1 MRKYFYYFFCLF
13 IFFLLK
19 HTSLQAQG
27 VSHYDPLHPPN
38 KFRSKENPY
47 YWKNRPPYPGYWQQ
61 DIYYNMRAV
70 LNDRTDI
77 ITGDETLT
85 YWNNSPDTLPF
96 VYFHLY
102 QNAFIKGS
110 HLGNLDSNNNVNPIY
125 GHYEKV
131 GLGEK
136 VDLIEVGGQQL
147 KTEMDNTVMRA
158 YLPKPLI
165 PGDSVTFHIKWRTFY
180 DKGTDRRRMKII
192 YSYGNKQYDGA
203 QWYPRLAA
211 YDRRKGWDV
220 DQHLNR
226 EFYGDFGAFDLQLTL
241 PANYIV
247 EATGYLQN
255 RNEVMPD
262 SLRRKLDIY
271 NFLRKPL
278 NSAPSVIIPYD
289 STKTKTWIYHAENVH
304 DVVWTADPTYR
315 IGETSINGVDVI
327 SMVQEPHASRWW
339 NAASYTAAAMAI
351 YMHDF
356 GPYAWNKIVV
366 CDAQDGMEYPMVTL
380 DGGLDPDYRSTLVHE
395 VGHMW
400 FFGQVGNNETYRAA
414 LDEGFTQFLTA
425 WSLEKID
432 GKTMFRY
439 PYINKYYNHFKKP
452 EPTRFSQVYYGYI
465 RDAMQGK
472 DEPLNQHSDAFNGAL
487 GHGGGYN
494 NVYYKM
500 ATLLYNLQY
509 TLGDSLFQG
518 AIKHYFNQWKFCHPY
533 FEDVRKSF
541 SEYTHT
547 DLDWFFDQWM
557 ETTKNIDYSI
567 THVRKGSGKDN
578 YVIEFKRRG
587 RMDMPIDF
595 TVIAKDGKRYN
606 YYVPN
611 TWFPKKT
618 DATILPK
625 WYGWDKLHPTYK
637 AYVTIPGG
645 IKNVIIDTSGRLAD
659 INRLNNYEKTPVD
672 LTFDSQIGNYPQW
685 DKYEIRWRPDA
696 WYNNVDALKLGL
708 HLDGDYMNYQRIFSF
723 TGWLN
728 TSNFLTDKSSLGLVS
743 GNHEWA
749 SGIFY
754 YQTPF
759 KSFIKNSNYTLNAS
773 YVDGLITA
781 KTGINISANDNNKLS
796 LNYQTLYRPYA
807 SDLDYLPNTAWWNYD
822 KFNSSFNLA
831 YTHTYR
837 YFKGSGNINIEM
849 RSSGLFS
856 DYSYAYARI
865 TVVNKNKLG
874 KLDFNTRTF
883 AQYGTGSN
891 WAPESELYLGG
902 ANPEELMDNKYTRA
916 VGIPPFSITGPAF
929 YGHFQEGG
937 GLDLRGAGMDITG
950 SSGVGENI
958 ELEFDRLIKFAPHFT
973 RSWLKMDAYVFA
985 DGATISSA
993 NAGDDLNFDAI
1004 YADAGPGAAFTIK
1017 HFWVLE
1023 KVKPLTVRLD
1033 FPLLLYQSNA
1043 NLNDMAKFRW
1053 VIGINRA
1060 F

>member
-1 MRKYFYYFFCLF
+1 MKA
-13 IFFLLK
+13 
-19 HTSLQAQG
+19 S
-27 VSHYDPLHPPN
+27 
-38 KFRSKENPY
+38 
-47 YWKNRPPYPGYWQQ
+47 
-61 DIYYNMRAV
+61 

-110 HLGNLDSNNNVNPIY
+110 HLGNLDSNNNVKPVY

-136 VDLIEVGGQQL
+136 IDLIEVNGQQL
-147 KTEMDNTVMRA
+147 ITELDNTVMRA
-158 YLPKPLI
+158 YLPKALV
-165 PGDSVTFHIKWRTFY
+165 PGDSVTFHIKWRTFF

-203 QWYPRLAA
+203 QWYPRLAV
-211 YDRRKGWDV
+211 YDRRKGWDM

-226 EFYGDFGAFDLQLTL
+226 EFYGDFGAFDFQLTL

-278 NSAPSVIIPYD
+278 NSPPSVIIPAD

-315 IGETSINGVDVI
+315 IGETSVNGIDVI
-327 SMVQEPHASRWW
+327 AMVQEPHASRWW
-339 NAASYTAAAMAI
+339 NAASYTASAMNI

-356 GPYAWNKIVV
+356 GPYGWNKIVV

-400 FFGQVGNNETYRAA
+400 FFGQVGNNETYRAP

-432 GKTMFRY
+432 GKTLFRY

-452 EPTRFSQVYYGYI
+452 SLTRFTQVYYGYL
-465 RDAMQGK
+465 RDAMMSK
-472 DEPLNQHSDAFNGAL
+472 DEALNQHSDAFNGAL
-487 GHGGGYN
+487 GHGGGYSM
-494 NVYYKM
+494 VYYKM
-500 ATLLYNLQY
+500 ATALYNLQY
-509 TLGDSLFQG
+509 TLGDSLFQQ
-518 AIKHYFNQWKFCHPY
+518 AIKHYFYQWRFCHPY
-533 FEDVRKSF
+533 FEDLRKSF

-547 DLDWFFDQWM
+547 DLDWFFDEWL
-557 ETTKNIDYSI
+557 ETTKNIDYSVSHI
-567 THVRKGSGKDN
+567 KKADDKGN
-578 YVIEFKRRG
+578 YVIEFKRFG
-587 RMDMPIDF
+587 RMDMPLDF

-611 TWFPKKT
+611 TWFQKKT
-618 DATILPK
+618 DAITLPK

-637 AYVTIPGG
+637 AYVNIPGG
-645 IKNVIIDTSGRLAD
+645 VKNVIIDTSGRLAD
-659 INRLNNYEKTPVD
+659 INRLNNYEKTPVNVS
-672 LTFDSQIGNYPQW
+672 FDSQIGNYPDW
-685 DKYEIRWRPDA
+685 DKYDLRWRPDA
-696 WYNNVDALKLGL
+696 WYNNVDALKVGL
-708 HLDGDYMNYQRIFSF
+708 HLDGDYMNYRRIFSL
-723 TGWLN
+723 TAWLN
-728 TSNFLTDKSSLGLVS
+728 TGNLITDKSSLGLVN

-749 SGIFY
+749 SGIFAY
-754 YQTPF
+754 KTPF
-759 KSFIKNSNYTLNAS
+759 KSFIKSTDWILDAS

-781 KTGINISANDNNKLS
+781 RTGINISANDNNKLS
-796 LNYQTLYRPYA
+796 LNYQTLYRPYS
-807 SDLDYLPNTAWWNYD
+807 SDMDYLPNTSWWNYNE
-822 KFNSSFNLA
+822 FNTSFNLK

-837 YFKGSGNINIEM
+837 YYNGSGTINFEL

-856 DYSYAYARI
+856 DYNYAYARI
-865 TVVNKNKLG
+865 NVVNKNKLG
-874 KLDFNTRTF
+874 KLDLNTQTF
-883 AQYGTGSN
+883 LQYGTGTN

-916 VGIPPFSITGPAF
+916 VGIPPFSIMGNAF
-929 YGHFQEGG
+929 YTHEQMGG
-937 GLDLRGAGMDITG
+937 GLDVRGDGMNITG
-950 SSGVGENI
+950 SSGLAENM
-958 ELEFDRLIKFAPHFT
+958 ELQFDRLIKFAPRIT
-973 RSWLKMDAYVFA
+973 RNWVKLDAYIFA
-985 DGATISSA
+985 DGATISPV
-993 NAGDDLNFDAI
+993 NTGDNLSFPAL
-1004 YADAGPGAAFTIK
+1004 YADIGPGFTFTIK

-1023 KVKPLTVRLD
+1023 KVKPLTVRFD
-1033 FPLLLYQSNA
+1033 FPLWVYQTNI
-1043 NLNDMAKFRW
+1043 NLPDMAKFRW